1 MDSAWLAVGTAL
13 WLGILT
19 SISPC
24 PLATNIAAVSYVG
37 RRVDSGLAVLAT
49 GALYTAGRSLV
60 YLVLGMAAVWSLM
73 STVAVS
79 AFLQGTLPRLL
90 GPLLIVV
97 GLILLGVF
105 EFALPNLAAND
116 AVLRRAERAGVWGA
130 GLLGVFFAL
139 SFCPVSAGL
148 FFGSLLPLAV
158 DRGSPFL
165 LPFAFGVGTALPVAV
180 FAVLLA
186 VGAGWVGTALDRVQ
200 VFERWA
206 RRVTAVVFI
215 VIGAYETL
223 RSTIHVLPMDF

>member
-1 MDSAWLAVGTAL
+1 MESGWLAIGSAL

-37 RRVDSGLAVLAT
+37 RRVGSRRAVLLS
-49 GALYTAGRSLV
+49 GGLYTVGRSLV
-60 YLVLGMAAVWSLM
+60 YVLLGAAAVWSLM
-73 STVAVS
+73 SMVAVS
-79 AFLQGTLPRLL
+79 SFLQGTFYRLL

-97 GLILLGVF
+97 GLLLLGVF
-105 EFALPNLAAND
+105 KFALPNLAASED
-116 AVLRRAERAGVWGA
+116 LQKRVDQAGVWGA
-130 GLLGVFFAL
+130 GLLGVVFAL

-148 FFGSLLPLAV
+148 FFCSLVPLAV
-158 DRGSPFL
+158 DRSSPLL
-165 LPFAFGVGTALPVAV
+165 LPFVYGLGTALPVAV

-186 VGAGWVGTALDRVQ
+186 AGVGWVGAVIDRVQ

-215 VIGAYETL
+215 AVGIYETL
-223 RSTIHVLPMDF
+223 RSTLFLI

>member
-1 MDSAWLAVGTAL
+1 MDSIWLAAGTAL

-37 RRVDSGLAVLAT
+37 RRVGSGRAILAA
-49 GALYTAGRSLV
+49 GGLYTAGRSLV
-60 YLVLGMAAVWSLM
+60 YLVLGAAAVWSLM
-73 STVAVS
+73 SMVTVS
-79 AFLQGTLPRLL
+79 SFLQGTLPRLL
-90 GPLLIVV
+90 GPLLIAV

-105 EFALPNLAAND
+105 EFALPNLGASEGL
-116 AVLRRAERAGVWGA
+116 VRRVERGGVWGA
-130 GLLGVFFAL
+130 GLLGIVFAL

-158 DRGSPFL
+158 DRGSPLL
-165 LPFAFGVGTALPVAV
+165 LPFVYGVGTALPVAV

-186 VGAGWVGTALDRVQ
+186 AGAGWVGEAIGRVQ

-215 VIGAYETL
+215 AVGIYETL
-223 RSTIHVLPMDF
+223 RSTLILL

>member
-1 MDSAWLAVGTAL
+1 MESGWLAIGSAL

-37 RRVDSGLAVLAT
+37 RRVGSRRAVLLS
-49 GALYTAGRSLV
+49 GGLYTVGRSLV
-60 YLVLGMAAVWSLM
+60 YVLLGAAAVWSLM
-73 STVAVS
+73 SMVAVS
-79 AFLQGTLPRLL
+79 SFLQGTFYRLL

-97 GLILLGVF
+97 GLLLLGVF
-105 EFALPNLAAND
+105 KFALPNLAASED
-116 AVLRRAERAGVWGA
+116 LQKRVDQAGVWGA
-130 GLLGVFFAL
+130 GLLGIVFAL

-148 FFGSLLPLAV
+148 FFGSLVPLAV
-158 DRGSPFL
+158 DRSSPLL
-165 LPFAFGVGTALPVAV
+165 LPFVYGLGTALPVAV

-186 VGAGWVGTALDRVQ
+186 AGVGWVGAAIDRVQ

-215 VIGAYETL
+215 GVGIYETL
-223 RSTIHVLPMDF
+223 RSTLFLI